1 MNKDGERTRRIT
13 GTPPGYQPIVAV
25 DEVRLLIGLDP
36 YLSLKALAGYSG
48 LSRRTLQAYLHASHD
63 PLPHLHVGAKILV
76 QKSTYD
82 RWATRF
88 QCRRAADLDQ
98 LVTQTLRDLHEATPR
113 R

>member
-1 MNKDGERTRRIT
+1 MTRRAEVREIS
-13 GTPPGYQPIVAV
+13 GIPPGHQPIAV
-25 DEVRLLIGLDP
+25 LDGVRTVIDLDP
-36 YLSLKALAGYSG
+36 YLSLKALSGYSG
-48 LSRRTLQAYLHASHD
+48 LSRRTLQTYLHASHD

-76 QKSTYD
+76 QRSTYD

-98 LVTQTLRDLHEATPR
+98 LVTQTLRDLHQPPPR